1 MSPSSSGMPRPE
13 AATGLE
19 TVLAQAEQER
29 DQLLVQLGIEP
40 QLRQQ
45 LRQQVERAALLRLLL
60 QQLQQFST
68 TYSRASSSVSLQN
81 PKTGARAQGAA
92 FRTDQIWC
100 DGAVL
105 YRVEPC
111 RRFSACCRLVPL
123 NGVST
128 APLRRAWCH
137 TSGLLRVT

>member
-1 MSPSSSGMPRPE
+1 MSPSSPGMPRPD
-13 AATGLE
+13 AVIALQ
-19 TVLAQAEQER
+19 TVLAQAERER
-29 DQLLVQLGIEP
+29 DQLLAQLGIEP
-40 QLRQQ
+40 QRRLQ
-45 LRQQVERAALLRLLL
+45 LRQQVEVAALLRLLL
-60 QQLQQFST
+60 QQLQQLQQL
-68 TYSRASSSVSLQN
+68 SSSSSQDS
-81 PKTGARAQGAA
+81 KTRAQGQGTA
-92 FRTDQIWC
+92 FGTDQIWC

-137 TSGLLRVT
+137 TSGLLRVA

>member
-1 MSPSSSGMPRPE
+1 MPRPD
-13 AATGLE
+13 ACIGLE
-19 TVLAQAEQER
+19 TVLAQAERER
-29 DQLLVQLGIEP
+29 DQLLAQLGIEP
-40 QLRQQ
+40 QLRLQ
-45 LRQQVERAALLRLLL
+45 LRQQVEGAALLRLLL
-60 QQLQQFST
+60 QQLQLISSASALT
-68 TYSRASSSVSLQN
+68 GSRQN
-81 PKTGARAQGAA
+81 QEQGTA
-92 FRTDQIWC
+92 FGTDQIWC

-137 TSGLLRVT
+137 TSGLLRVA

>member
-1 MSPSSSGMPRPE
+1 MSPSSPGIPRPD
-13 AATGLE
+13 AFTGLE
-19 TVLAQAEQER
+19 TVLAQAERER
-29 DQLLVQLGIEP
+29 DQLLAQLGIEP
-40 QLRQQ
+40 QRRLQ
-45 LRQQVERAALLRLLL
+45 LRQQGEGAALLRLLL
-60 QQLQQFST
+60 QQLQQLQQL
-68 TYSRASSSVSLQN
+68 SSSSSQDS
-81 PKTGARAQGAA
+81 KTRAQGQGTA
-92 FRTDQIWC
+92 FGTDQIWC

-137 TSGLLRVT
+137 TSGLLRVA

>member
-1 MSPSSSGMPRPE
+1 MSPSSPEMPRPD
-13 AATGLE
+13 AFIGLQ
-19 TVLAQAEQER
+19 TVLTQAERER
-29 DQLLVQLGIEP
+29 DQLLAQLGIEP
-40 QLRQQ
+40 QLRLQ
-45 LRQQVERAALLRLLL
+45 LRQQVEGAALLRLLL
-60 QQLQQFST
+60 QQLQQLST
-68 TYSRASSSVSLQN
+68 SNSSASSQD
-81 PKTGARAQGAA
+81 PKTRDRAQGAA
-92 FRTDQIWC
+92 FGTDQIWC

-137 TSGLLRVT
+137 TSGLLRVA

>member
-1 MSPSSSGMPRPE
+1 MPRPD
-13 AATGLE
+13 ACIGLQ
-19 TVLAQAEQER
+19 TVLAQAERER
-29 DQLLVQLGIEP
+29 DQLLAQLGIEP
-40 QLRQQ
+40 QLRLQ
-45 LRQQVERAALLRLLL
+45 LRQQVEGAALLRLLL
-60 QQLQQFST
+60 QQLQQLQQL
-68 TYSRASSSVSLQN
+68 SSSSSQDS
-81 PKTGARAQGAA
+81 KTRAQGQGTA
-92 FRTDQIWC
+92 FGTDQIWC

-137 TSGLLRVT
+137 TSGLLRVA

>member
-1 MSPSSSGMPRPE
+1 MPRPD
-13 AATGLE
+13 AFIGLE
-19 TVLAQAEQER
+19 TVLAQAERER
-29 DQLLVQLGIEP
+29 DQLLAQLGIEP
-40 QLRQQ
+40 QLRLQ
-45 LRQQVERAALLRLLL
+45 LRQQVEGAALLRLLL
-60 QQLQQFST
+60 QLLQHLST
-68 TYSRASSSVSLQN
+68 ANSSGSRQD
-81 PKTGARAQGAA
+81 PKTRDRAQGAA
-92 FRTDQIWC
+92 FGTDQIWC

-137 TSGLLRVT
+137 TSGLLRVA

>member
-1 MSPSSSGMPRPE
+1 MSPSSPGMPRPN
-13 AATGLE
+13 AFTGLE
-19 TVLAQAEQER
+19 TVLAQAERER
-29 DQLLVQLGIEP
+29 DQLLAQLGIEP
-40 QLRQQ
+40 QRRLQ

-60 QQLQQFST
+60 QQLQQLSSASALAG
-68 TYSRASSSVSLQN
+68 SRQN
-81 PKTGARAQGAA
+81 QEQGTA
-92 FRTDQIWC
+92 FGTDQIWC

-111 RRFSACCRLVPL
+111 RRVSACCALVPL

-137 TSGLLRVT
+137 TSGLLRVA

>member
-1 MSPSSSGMPRPE
+1 MSPSSPGMPRPD
-13 AATGLE
+13 ACIGLE
-19 TVLAQAEQER
+19 TVLAQAERER
-29 DQLLVQLGIEP
+29 DQLLAQLGIEP
-40 QLRQQ
+40 QLRLQ
-45 LRQQVERAALLRLLL
+45 LRQQVEGAALLRLLL
-60 QQLQQFST
+60 QQLQLISSASALT
-68 TYSRASSSVSLQN
+68 GSRQN
-81 PKTGARAQGAA
+81 QEQGTA
-92 FRTDQIWC
+92 FGTDQIWC

-137 TSGLLRVT
+137 TSGLLRVA

>member
-1 MSPSSSGMPRPE
+1 MSPSSPGMPRPD
-13 AATGLE
+13 ACIGLE
-19 TVLAQAEQER
+19 TVLAQAERER
-29 DQLLVQLGIEP
+29 DQLLAQLGIEP
-40 QLRQQ
+40 QLRLQ
-45 LRQQVERAALLRLLL
+45 LRQQVEGAALLRLLL
-60 QQLQQFST
+60 QQLQQLQQL
-68 TYSRASSSVSLQN
+68 SSSSSQDS
-81 PKTGARAQGAA
+81 KTRAQGQGTA
-92 FRTDQIWC
+92 FGTDQIWC

-137 TSGLLRVT
+137 TSGLLRVA

>member
-1 MSPSSSGMPRPE
+1 MPRPN
-13 AATGLE
+13 AFTGLE
-19 TVLAQAEQER
+19 TVLAQAERER
-29 DQLLVQLGIEP
+29 DQLLAQLGIEP
-40 QLRQQ
+40 QRRLQ

-60 QQLQQFST
+60 QQLQQLSSASALAG
-68 TYSRASSSVSLQN
+68 SRQN
-81 PKTGARAQGAA
+81 QEQGTA

-137 TSGLLRVT
+137 TSGLLRVA

>member
-1 MSPSSSGMPRPE
+1 MSPSSPGMMRPD
-13 AATGLE
+13 AFIGLQS
-19 TVLAQAEQER
+19 VLAQAERER
-29 DQLLVQLGIEP
+29 DQLLAQLGIEP
-40 QLRQQ
+40 QRRLQ
-45 LRQQVERAALLRLLL
+45 LRQQVEVAALLRLLL
-60 QQLQQFST
+60 QQLQLLSSASALAG
-68 TYSRASSSVSLQN
+68 SRQN
-81 PKTGARAQGAA
+81 QEQGNA

-137 TSGLLRVT
+137 TSGLLRVA

>member
-1 MSPSSSGMPRPE
+1 MPRPD
-13 AATGLE
+13 ACIGLE
-19 TVLAQAEQER
+19 TVLAQAERER
-29 DQLLVQLGIEP
+29 DQLLAQLGIEP
-40 QLRQQ
+40 QLRLQ
-45 LRQQVERAALLRLLL
+45 LRQQVEGAALLRLLL
-60 QQLQQFST
+60 QQLQQLQQL
-68 TYSRASSSVSLQN
+68 SSSSSQDS
-81 PKTGARAQGAA
+81 KTRAQGQGTA
-92 FRTDQIWC
+92 FGTDQIWC

-137 TSGLLRVT
+137 TSGLLRVA

>member
-1 MSPSSSGMPRPE
+1 MSPSSPGMPRPD
-13 AATGLE
+13 AFTGLE
-19 TVLAQAEQER
+19 TVLAQAERER
-29 DQLLVQLGIEP
+29 DQLLAQLGIEP
-40 QLRQQ
+40 QRRLQ
-45 LRQQVERAALLRLLL
+45 LRQQVEGTALLRLLL
-60 QQLQQFST
+60 QQLQLLSSASALAG
-68 TYSRASSSVSLQN
+68 SRQN
-81 PKTGARAQGAA
+81 QEQGTA
-92 FRTDQIWC
+92 FGTDQIWC

-137 TSGLLRVT
+137 TSGLLRVA

>member
-1 MSPSSSGMPRPE
+1 MSTSSPGMPRPD
-13 AATGLE
+13 AFTGLE
-19 TVLAQAEQER
+19 TVLAQAERER
-29 DQLLVQLGIEP
+29 DQLLAQLGIEP
-40 QLRQQ
+40 QLRLQ
-45 LRQQVERAALLRLLL
+45 LRQQVEGAALLRLLL
-60 QQLQQFST
+60 QQLQQLQQL
-68 TYSRASSSVSLQN
+68 SSSSSQDS
-81 PKTGARAQGAA
+81 KTRAQGQGTA
-92 FRTDQIWC
+92 FGTDQIWC

-137 TSGLLRVT
+137 TSGLLRVA

>member
-1 MSPSSSGMPRPE
+1 MPRPD
-13 AATGLE
+13 ACIGLQ
-19 TVLAQAEQER
+19 TVLAQAERER
-29 DQLLVQLGIEP
+29 DQLLAQLGIEP
-40 QLRQQ
+40 QLRLQ
-45 LRQQVERAALLRLLL
+45 LRQQVEGAALLRLLL
-60 QQLQQFST
+60 QQLQLISSASALT
-68 TYSRASSSVSLQN
+68 GSRQN
-81 PKTGARAQGAA
+81 QEQGTA
-92 FRTDQIWC
+92 FGTDQIWC

-137 TSGLLRVT
+137 TSGLLRVA